1 VGQTVVTSTFI
12 TLSGIYAKAD
22 KLGQE
27 LRKENGVTNTV
38 KIINDYITTGKKT
51 TLYSRRE

>member
-27 LRKENGVTNTV
+27 LRKENGVTKYPPVQVHQN
-38 KIINDYITTGKKT
+38 YI
-51 TLYSRRE
+51 